1 VRSGGPPPVMESTTQ
16 YKHSTDHLQTIEI
29 ALLRSNSISD
39 EKDNT
44 SH

>member
-1 VRSGGPPPVMESTTQ
+1 VRSGGPPPIMESTTQ
-16 YKHSTDHLQTIEI
+16 YKHSTDHLPTRKI

>member
-1 VRSGGPPPVMESTTQ
+1 VRSRGPPPVMESTTQ
-16 YKHSTDHLQTIEI
+16 YKHFIDHLQTIKI

-44 SH
+44 RH